1 MKDKIKFDLTDGEKS
16 IITNSLNMLRNY
28 LSAQERPTESVD
40 EIIIKI
46 NNHKVELD
54 TFDSKIVINAL
65 NNMRYKLK
73 SNNQPRGEVNDILLK
88 MIDETDKKKVLILRK
103 HTKDNGRQF

>member
-1 MKDKIKFDLTDGEKS
+1 MKDKIKFDFTDGEKS

-73 SNNQPRGEVNDILLK
+73 SNNQPRGEINNILLK
-88 MIDETDKKKVLILRK
+88 MINETDKKRIPILGRCI
-103 HTKDNGRQF
+103 KDNER